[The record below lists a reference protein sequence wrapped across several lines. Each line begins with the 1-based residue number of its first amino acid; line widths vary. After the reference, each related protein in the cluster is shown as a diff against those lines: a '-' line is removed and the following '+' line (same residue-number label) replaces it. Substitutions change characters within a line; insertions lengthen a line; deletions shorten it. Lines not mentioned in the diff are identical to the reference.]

1 MSIDITDLMILIKE
15 GTPTQMRYAEVLLP
29 IRRDGNRLL
38 STILL
43 SNVAANSLVTVFLG
57 DLLANGWQTFIIST
71 LTLCLIGEI
80 VPQALFNRHGF
91 ILAAKSIYFIRFLL
105 FITLPFS
112 YPIGLALDAALGDE
126 AGSAYTRK
134 QIRYLIELQYE
145 KGNLKLHETELNIL
159 QSALTIS
166 KIRVDYIMTDL
177 NKVFMLNINSNL
189 DFETLSMII
198 KSGYTRIPL
207 YHNDRS
213 NIVGVIN
220 AKDLSL
226 INPNDNLPVE
236 TFCSY
241 YNRNLLFVP
250 NDTSIIKMLQEFIK
264 GKTHLAFVYHRGI
277 KVVKE
282 QDEINDQ
289 NNNNKFEQQKKE
301 ISDDTL
307 LDNLL
312 LSSSSS
318 SSNNIFKLEDENN
331 NKTAITNSK
340 RKTILKM
347 GSLGDSGIF
356 MVSSNE
362 DTDILNAAVKKIIG
376 IVTLE
381 DIFAMIIQQEIFDEK
396 DLDLTT
402 SKY

>member
-1 MSIDITDLMILIKE
+1 M
-15 GTPTQMRYAEVLLP
+15 
-29 IRRDGNRLL
+29 
-38 STILL
+38 
-43 SNVAANSLVTVFLG
+43 
-57 DLLANGWQTFIIST
+57 
-71 LTLCLIGEI
+71 
-80 VPQALFNRHGF
+80 FNRHGF

-105 FITLPFS
+105 IITAPFS

-134 QIRYLIELQYE
+134 QIRYLIQLQYE

-159 QSALTIS
+159 QSGLTIS
-166 KIRVDYIMTDL
+166 KIQIHTIMTDL

-189 DFETLSMII
+189 DFTTLSMII

-207 YHNDRS
+207 YSFDRS

-241 YNRNLLFVP
+241 YNTNLLFVP
-250 NDTSIIKMLQEFIK
+250 DDTSIIKMLQEFIK
-264 GKTHLAFVYHRGI
+264 GKSHLAFVYKRRTKPVI
-277 KVVKE
+277 INETDANESKRNETDQLENLLATNNKS
-282 QDEINDQ
+282 NDQ
-289 NNNNKFEQQKKE
+289 CK
-301 ISDDTL
+301 SD
-307 LDNLL
+307 
-312 LSSSSS
+312 
-318 SSNNIFKLEDENN
+318 
-331 NKTAITNSK
+331 

-356 MVSSNE
+356 LVSSNE
-362 DTDILNAAVKKIIG
+362 DTEILNAAVKKIIG

-381 DIFAMIIQQEIFDEK
+381 DVFEVIIQQEIFDEK
-396 DLDLTT
+396 DLDLNT
-402 SKY
+402 SLLFYIYFKLICIVFNIK